1 MPILR
6 IVFLMLATVGM
17 VNTSV
22 YFNNITIYM
31 RTVCHIKKFPM
42 IDLTVNHGEL
52 QREWKHL

>member
-1 MPILR
+1 MR